1 MDYTNTPDLL
11 NHIRQIMVAKRM
23 KVKDV
28 ATNMNKSQ
36 GATSALLNQDNITLE
51 SLNDICKAIG
61 CQLVIDI
68 VPVNVDQNTDK

>member
-1 MDYTNTPDLL
+1 MMNYTNTPDLL
-11 NHIRQIMVAKRM
+11 NHIRQIMVSKRM

-28 ATNMNKSQ
+28 AININKSQ

-68 VPVNVDQNTDK
+68 VPVDVN